1 MIMAS
6 VLKGLNKFK
15 TSEFNF
21 YSHWNHQK
29 FMILEEKRFINLL
42 KFTKCY
48 NNKAKKKKKMVKIPS
63 VSFFQKMRQ
72 SFVTKEIYS
81 KQTNVTLIRQKI
93 NIDPHSLNTNGF
105 RLCTK

>member
-6 VLKGLNKFK
+6 VLKELNKFK

-48 NNKAKKKKKMVKIPS
+48 NNKAKKKKKNGK
-63 VSFFQKMRQ
+63 
-72 SFVTKEIYS
+72 
-81 KQTNVTLIRQKI
+81 
-93 NIDPHSLNTNGF
+93 DP
-105 RLCTK
+105 

>member
-1 MIMAS
+1 MAS

-48 NNKAKKKKKMVKIPS
+48 NNKAKKKKKW
-63 VSFFQKMRQ
+63 
-72 SFVTKEIYS
+72 
-81 KQTNVTLIRQKI
+81 
-93 NIDPHSLNTNGF
+93 
-105 RLCTK
+105 